1 MNDQSHGLYRAMQ
14 SRDRRFEGSFIAA
27 ITSTGIYCRPGCPA
41 KMPREKNVR
50 FFACAAAAEESGFR
64 ACLRCRPDASA
75 LLPAAAGSSAT
86 VARALQL
93 FSQEHIG
100 GIPTICDKL
109 GVGERHLRRLFMQH
123 LGTTPIAALR
133 TQRLHFARTL
143 LEQTRLP
150 MSEVALAAGY
160 RSTRRFNHEILRAF
174 DRSPTRLRDGA
185 LKSLAPKSSAAGRP
199 HIRSAQIELKIPYAP
214 PFDWPALLS
223 FFGAG
228 AIEGVEVLEGKT
240 YRRSVRVGPAGA
252 ATPIVLEVSHLP
264 ELNSLRVRFDV
275 VPAQAILQL
284 VAGVKRMFGCAVQ
297 PHVVEEHLSRDPLL
311 KKALAVHP
319 GLRVP
324 GAWDPFELS
333 VRALLGQ
340 QISVRA
346 AQTLA
351 GRLVRAFG
359 EPLPEKLLH
368 EAPAANFPTHLF
380 PTPQAIVK
388 AGAERLTKQ
397 GMMPARAT
405 ALQKLA
411 EVVTSG
417 ALDFAELRTLTA
429 DEAVDAIEELPGFG
443 PWSAGYIAMRALGK
457 PDAFPLRDLGLL
469 RGLRSAQP
477 GATFNDFRDRAERW
491 RPFRATAAIAL
502 WLLDSQFANGDLE

>member
-1 MNDQSHGLYRAMQ
+1 MNDPRHNLYRAMQ

-50 FFACAAAAEESGFR
+50 FFACAAAAEESGYR

-93 FSQEHIG
+93 FSQEHLG

-185 LKSLAPKSSAAGRP
+185 SRSLAPKTIAPGRTHGGSAL
-199 HIRSAQIELKIPYAP
+199 IELKVPYAP
-214 PFDWPALLS
+214 PFDWPALLA
-223 FFGAG
+223 FFGAR
-228 AIEGVEVLEGKT
+228 AIEGVEVLDGET
-240 YRRSVRVGPAGA
+240 YRRSVRVGPPGA
-252 ATPIVLEVSHLP
+252 AAPIVLEVSHLP
-264 ELNSLRVRFDV
+264 ALNSLRGRFDV
-275 VPAQAILQL
+275 VPAQAILEL

-297 PHVVEEHLSRDPLL
+297 PHVVEEHLSRDRLL
-311 KKALAVHP
+311 QRGLALHP

-359 EPLPEKLLH
+359 EPLPKALLR
-368 EAPAANFPTHLF
+368 AAGPTHLF
-380 PTPQAIVK
+380 PTPHAIAK
-388 AGAERLTKQ
+388 AGAARLAKQ
-397 GMMPARAT
+397 GVMPARAI
-405 ALQKLA
+405 ALQKLGEA
-411 EVVTSG
+411 VASG
-417 ALDFAELRTLTA
+417 ALDFTKLRTLPA
-429 DEAVDAIEELPGFG
+429 GEAVDAIDELPGFG
-443 PWSAGYIAMRALGK
+443 PWSAHYIAMRALGE

-469 RGLRSAQP
+469 RGLRREQP
-477 GATFNDFRDRAERW
+477 DATFNDLRDRAETW

-502 WLLDSQFANGDLE
+502 WLLDSHFANGDLE